1 MDAFESLIGQ
11 LLEYDKYW
19 VQHSVKVNLTISE
32 KEKIGKKKT
41 PRPEIDIAAF
51 DIPNNTVY
59 LLEVKSYLDSSGVK
73 YESVILDTEIQEG
86 GYKILTSSNYQKVVS
101 ERLLQDWRASGH
113 VNADTKISF
122 GLIAGKVQ
130 NKKEKEAI
138 LEKHFADKDWLFWGP
153 TILKKKL
160 EELSKRGYE
169 NNAVTIAVKLLLRT

>member
-1 MDAFESLIGQ
+1 MDAFESLVGQ

-32 KEKIGKKKT
+32 KEKIGKKTT

-59 LLEVKSYLDSSGVK
+59 LLEVKSYLDSPGVK

-86 GYKILTSSNYQKVVS
+86 RYKILTSSNYQKVVS

-130 NKKEKEAI
+130 NKKEII
-138 LEKHFADKDWLFWGP
+138 LEKHFADKNWLFWGP

-160 EELSKRGYE
+160 EELSKKGYE
-169 NNAVTIAVKLLLRT
+169 NNAVTIAAKLLLRT